1 MRRALRNVVAEL
13 FVLSYGKTGK
23 STAGRR
29 LGTLAGVQCAEGA
42 CRYSRARGY
51 QHVGLSRQVYVVA
64 CGIFVSGYPGACG
77 LGCHRGA
84 RFLDF
89 QGIVLY
95 TVVVVPV
102 SDISSALA
110 ILEWHV

>member
-13 FVLSYGKTGK
+13 FVVSYEKNGEKVQQVEG
-23 STAGRR
+23 SELLQEYNVLRGHAGIQE
-29 LGTLAGVQCAEGA
+29 LEAI
-42 CRYSRARGY
+42 SMS
-51 QHVGLSRQVYVVA
+51 VGLSRQVYVVV
-64 CGIFVSGYPGACG
+64 CGVFVSGYPGACG

-102 SDISSALA
+102 SDISRV
-110 ILEWHV
+110 IT